1 MTALRVRSLRTALD
15 RSPPRAVEKVSINPR
30 REKCQPEL
38 VKPIKIL
45 VYSHDTYGLGNIRRM
60 IAICEHLKTRIPEIS
75 VLVLT
80 GSPML
85 HSFRLVDG
93 IDYVKLPCLRR
104 DVGGAIGVKYLNL
117 NLDSTVRLRRELIL
131 STVTYLRPDI
141 FLVDKKPGGVAGEL
155 EESLKALKTNLPNT
169 AVVLLLRDILD
180 NAAATIDQWRRQRA
194 YELLQEYYHKI
205 LVVGLSE
212 LYDVCEE
219 YQFPASLRAKVHFCG
234 YVRREAGP
242 EMRAATRR
250 QLGIGGSD
258 RMILVTAG
266 GGEDGFSLIRTYLDG
281 LADHC
286 GDPSLKTVIV
296 TGPELAEL
304 HKHEVRRLADHCS
317 HVRVIEFTDQMMN
330 YMNAADVV
338 VAMAG
343 YNTICEILSLRKR
356 AVIVPRV
363 EPVQEQKIR
372 AERMSRL
379 GLFKMLHPAAMTPR
393 TLMETVKGEVEALRT
408 CPHAPASLELD
419 ALPHISAL
427 IGELVW
433 HGANGEGAR
442 RRSFLACSGY

>member
-1 MTALRVRSLRTALD
+1 MTVLRVRSPRTALD
-15 RSPPRAVEKVSINPR
+15 PSPPQAREKVSINRR
-30 REKCQPEL
+30 REKDHL
-38 VKPIKIL
+38 KVVRPIKIL
-45 VYSHDTYGLGNIRRM
+45 VYSHDTFGLGNIRRM

-80 GSPML
+80 GSPRL
-85 HSFRLVDG
+85 HSFRLIDG
-93 IDYVKLPCLRR
+93 VDYVKLPCLRR

-117 NLDSTVRLRRELIL
+117 NLDSTVRLRRQLIL

-155 EESLKALKTNLPNT
+155 EQSLKALKTKLPNT

-180 NAAATIDQWRRQRA
+180 SAAATIDQWKRQRA

-205 LVVGLSE
+205 LVVGLPE

-234 YVRREAGP
+234 YVRREASP

-250 QLGIGGSD
+250 QLGIAGSD

-266 GGEDGFSLIRTYLDG
+266 GGEDGFGLIRTYLEG
-281 LADHC
+281 LAAHC

-304 HKHEVRRLADHCS
+304 HKHEVRRLADRCS

-330 YMNAADVV
+330 YMQAADVV

-363 EPVQEQKIR
+363 EPVKEQEIR
-372 AERMSRL
+372 AERMARL
-379 GLFKMLHPAAMTPR
+379 GLFKMIHPARLTPR
-393 TLMETVKGEVEALRT
+393 LLIEAVRAEVEALRK
-408 CPHAPASLELD
+408 CPYPLARIELD
-419 ALPHISAL
+419 ALPRISRL
-427 IGELVW
+427 
-433 HGANGEGAR
+433 
-442 RRSFLACSGY
+442 